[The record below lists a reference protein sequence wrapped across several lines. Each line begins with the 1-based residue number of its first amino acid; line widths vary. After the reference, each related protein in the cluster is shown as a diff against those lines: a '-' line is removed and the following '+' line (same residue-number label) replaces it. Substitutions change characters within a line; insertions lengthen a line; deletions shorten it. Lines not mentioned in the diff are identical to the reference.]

1 MYDPKLMDMLNDY
14 QEALPGMMQ
23 AVGMTGVATNLIEF
37 IKIYLYGFLML
48 IFPLIFSIMIGN
60 SFIMRYVETGSM
72 ACLLATPNSR
82 KKIIITQALSM
93 IVSIMILMV
102 LITVIGATC
111 SNVMF
116 PGKLDIMR
124 YIELNIS
131 TLLMQLVIGGIVFL
145 AAAIFNESKYFYTFG
160 AGIPLLFFLIKML
173 SNMGEKLDNLKYFT
187 VYTLLPLDDIV
198 AGNSDIWIYN
208 VVMGLLIIVLYS
220 GGILYFTKKDLSL

>member
-82 KKIIITQALSM
+82 NKIIITQALSM

-208 VVMGLLIIVLYS
+208 VVMGLLVIVLYS

>member
-145 AAAIFNESKYFYTFG
+145 AAAIFNESRYFYTFG